1 MDVKKFHNLSTK
13 LERKM
18 KELAILESN
27 KMKELAKLE
36 AKKIK
41 LENEIKNLENQ
52 LQQLLQGNQL
62 QQNTMRQNTINK
74 HGMFGRN

>member
-27 KMKELAKLE
+27 K
-36 AKKIK
+36 IK
-41 LENEIKNLENQ
+41 LENEIKNLSNQ
-52 LQQLLQGNQL
+52 LQQLLQGNQGNQL